1 MQYPKPIFRIDRR
14 PIAKV
19 DCMVI
24 KKESVG
30 YLGMAPCPDIDGD
43 GVVGASDRILVSN
56 ALGQSY
62 LVSPKTDL
70 DMDGTTSQSDLIT
83 VTGLNGQTINCSN
96 WNFTSEDIVCNSER
110 MSRGLGALAGPN
122 GFYNLFNN
130 KLNKLYNIG
139 FRRFVLQCPSGIFQ
153 HLQCF

>member
-1 MQYPKPIFRIDRR
+1 MQHPKPIFRIDRR

-24 KKESVG
+24 GKTSVG

-70 DMDGTTSQSDLIT
+70 DMNGTTSQSDLIT
-83 VTGLNGQTINCSN
+83 VTGLMGQYIPIYSRLEDWARCDNRDRHNGDRI
-96 WNFTSEDIVCNSER
+96 I
-110 MSRGLGALAGPN
+110 
-122 GFYNLFNN
+122 LF
-130 KLNKLYNIG
+130 
-139 FRRFVLQCPSGIFQ
+139 QCENY
-153 HLQCF
+153 